1 MPKSNQKTAG
11 ADQPTN
17 QRGKSRFGASG
28 RPARVVLPERPP
40 RAVDNEIVSI
50 LLGADP
56 ASLTAQPKEVQ
67 GVAPASPVDDAPALA
82 VVETPALRDSGQT
95 EATIGAKQ
103 PLPAEPEASAGPAES
118 SQIGHTNVVAVEV
131 TPDSQVHTGVAEASL
146 PAHPEVVPTPP
157 ARTRRGSSS
166 PSVRADSGGVAP
178 TAQGPS
184 HGNLTVSSF
193 EEFAERW
200 KHGLRKGQLKICEVL
215 YQKTY
220 AVGQTECVTSFAELG
235 RLSGLKMRQCFN
247 IIAQLEALKFVERSR
262 SASSSNKKD
271 QGSVIRFHLYPV
283 Q

>member
-1 MPKSNQKTAG
+1 MAKSTRKPAS
-11 ADQPTN
+11 ADQPAN

-28 RPARVVLPERPP
+28 RPSRVVLPERPP

-56 ASLTAQPKEVQ
+56 AALAT
-67 GVAPASPVDDAPALA
+67 PAEGLKSDAPAAPSLVSPA
-82 VVETPALRDSGQT
+82 PIPADAPAAPVAGPGDAQAEVEPTPAGDLG
-95 EATIGAKQ
+95 ATALLGRGSPDAREIVEHNTVTSNAAASVSADVA
-103 PLPAEPEASAGPAES
+103 PLPAP
-118 SQIGHTNVVAVEV
+118 QKVAA
-131 TPDSQVHTGVAEASL
+131 P
-146 PAHPEVVPTPP
+146 PP
-157 ARTRRGSSS
+157 ARPRPASSA
-166 PSVRADSGGVAP
+166 PTVRPAAERVAP
-178 TAQGPS
+178 SIQESVTREAAI
-184 HGNLTVSSF
+184 SSF

-200 KHGLRKGQLKICEVL
+200 RHGLRKGQLKICEVL

-220 AVGQTECVTSFAELG
+220 AVGRTECVTSFSELG

-262 SASSSNKKD
+262 SESTSNKKD